1 MTEFTKPAYPL
12 ILTRKDWDKKK
23 GVIAK
28 MAGKTGIGEQCD
40 KVFALYNAVHWD
52 RLDLVERRRTVL
64 QNWKD
69 DSYTKANWEKLVKE
83 AMAEVTG
90 NMAKLSAELY
100 KLRDLCTKA
109 AANFKKLKAIPSS
122 STQHVLTMAK
132 TADHLGVQLN
142 KNSMGGVLSA
152 MNKEFLDEVKTKFI
166 DPMWPGIRTYA
177 KQHAN
182 LMAEIKRTPTPNKLN
197 GDGRTGIRDLTTGL
211 GNIAKLGERGWGPKN
226 DSART
231 LCTQLTPWA
240 NSQSGLVEPGASA
253 QDVLAEVAKIE
264 PIFNRALQLVAAA
277 R

>member
-1 MTEFTKPAYPL
+1 MTEFTKPDYPL

-40 KVFALYNAVHWD
+40 KVFALYKAVHWD

-64 QNWKD
+64 QNWRD
-69 DSYTKANWEKLVKE
+69 DSFTKANWEKLLKE

-90 NMAKLSAELY
+90 SMTKLSMELY

-109 AANFKKLKAIPSS
+109 AADFKKSKTIPSS

-132 TADHLGVQLN
+132 TADHLGVALN
-142 KNSMGGVLSA
+142 KNSMGGVLKS
-152 MNKEFLDEVKTKFI
+152 MNQEFLDEVKKKFI

-182 LMAEIKRTPTPNKLN
+182 LMAEIKRAPTPNKLN
-197 GDGRTGIRDLTTGL
+197 GEGRTGIRDLTTGL

-226 DSART
+226 DAART

-240 NSQSGLVEPGASA
+240 NSQGGLVDSGASA